1 MSYIG
6 IISIIVSFVIVI
18 NRIRKQDRYI
28 QQKLDVVNA
37 DIKAL
42 KAQTGLSV
50 NSVDYL
56 RTDNTFRLFNICSQA
71 KADTRRQR
79 HGKRVQVQRNVFLC
93 SHARVKIRF

>member
-18 NRIRKQDRYI
+18 NRIRKQDRYL

-50 NSVDYL
+50 NSVDYVVAEDDG
-56 RTDNTFRLFNICSQA
+56 DNNDC
-71 KADTRRQR
+71 
-79 HGKRVQVQRNVFLC
+79 
-93 SHARVKIRF
+93 

>member
-1 MSYIG
+1 MSYIE

-18 NRIRKQDRYI
+18 NRIRKQDRYL

-50 NSVDYL
+50 NSVDYVVAEDEG
-56 RTDNTFRLFNICSQA
+56 DNNDC
-71 KADTRRQR
+71 
-79 HGKRVQVQRNVFLC
+79 
-93 SHARVKIRF
+93 

>member
-1 MSYIG
+1 MSYIE

-18 NRIRKQDRYI
+18 NRIRKQDRYL

-50 NSVDYL
+50 NSVDYVVAEDDG
-56 RTDNTFRLFNICSQA
+56 DNNDC
-71 KADTRRQR
+71 
-79 HGKRVQVQRNVFLC
+79 
-93 SHARVKIRF
+93 